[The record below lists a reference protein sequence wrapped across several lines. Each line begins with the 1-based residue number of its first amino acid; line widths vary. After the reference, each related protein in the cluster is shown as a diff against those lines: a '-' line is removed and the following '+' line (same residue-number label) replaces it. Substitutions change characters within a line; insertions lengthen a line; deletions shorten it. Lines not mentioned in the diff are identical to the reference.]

1 MQRIRDYSLGN
12 TVVELWGCGPICD
25 CHGVSSLARVALVG
39 GRLSGDTMF
48 HPRTS
53 RKKLEQVIRTLDAAA
68 RIGHERDSNGFLVAR
83 IGERRWTDRYDV
95 VIGKLEQ
102 GLRTKKFDLTRD
114 EARLMVTALDLY
126 NVRRTD
132 GVGQSWNE
140 EAEQLFQ
147 ELQTLFAKT
156 YGEGL
161 YAA

>member
-1 MQRIRDYSLGN
+1 
-12 TVVELWGCGPICD
+12 
-25 CHGVSSLARVALVG
+25 
-39 GRLSGDTMF
+39 MF

-53 RKKLEQVIRTLDAAA
+53 RKKLEQVIRTLDTAA
-68 RIGHERDSNGFLVAR
+68 RIGHDRDSDGFRVTR
-83 IGERRWTDRYDV
+83 IGERRTDRYDGL
-95 VIGKLEQ
+95 IEKLEQ

-132 GVGQSWNE
+132 GIGQSWDE

>member
-1 MQRIRDYSLGN
+1 
-12 TVVELWGCGPICD
+12 
-25 CHGVSSLARVALVG
+25 
-39 GRLSGDTMF
+39 MF

-68 RIGHERDSNGFLVAR
+68 RIGHDTDSDGFGVAR
-83 IGERRWTDRYDV
+83 IGERRCNDRYDAL
-95 VIGKLEQ
+95 IGKLER

-132 GVGQSWNE
+132 GVGQSWNDE
-140 EAEQLFQ
+140 TEQLFQ

>member
-1 MQRIRDYSLGN
+1 
-12 TVVELWGCGPICD
+12 
-25 CHGVSSLARVALVG
+25 
-39 GRLSGDTMF
+39 MF

-53 RKKLEQVIRTLDAAA
+53 RKKLEQVIRTLDAVA
-68 RIGHERDSNGFLVAR
+68 RIGHEHGSDGFEIVR
-83 IGERRWTDRYDV
+83 IGERRTTDRYDA

-102 GLRTKKFDLTRD
+102 GVTTKKFDLSRED
-114 EARLMVTALDLY
+114 ARLMVTALDLY

-132 GVGQSWNE
+132 GAGQAWDE
-140 EAEQLFQ
+140 ETEQLFQ

>member
-1 MQRIRDYSLGN
+1 
-12 TVVELWGCGPICD
+12 
-25 CHGVSSLARVALVG
+25 
-39 GRLSGDTMF
+39 MF

-53 RKKLEQVIRTLDAAA
+53 RKKLEQVIRTLNAMA
-68 RIGHERDSNGFLVAR
+68 RIGNEADSDGFRVAK
-83 IGERRWTDRYDV
+83 IEEQRRTDRYDA

-126 NVRRTD
+126 NVLRTD
-132 GVGQSWNE
+132 GVGQSWDE

>member
-1 MQRIRDYSLGN
+1 
-12 TVVELWGCGPICD
+12 
-25 CHGVSSLARVALVG
+25 
-39 GRLSGDTMF
+39 MF

-53 RKKLEQVIRTLDAAA
+53 RKKLEQVIRTLDAVA
-68 RIGHERDSNGFLVAR
+68 RIGHERDPNDFRVAR
-83 IGERRWTDRYDV
+83 IGERRGIDRYDAL
-95 VIGKLEQ
+95 IGKLEQ

-132 GVGQSWNE
+132 GVGQSWDE

>member
-1 MQRIRDYSLGN
+1 
-12 TVVELWGCGPICD
+12 
-25 CHGVSSLARVALVG
+25 
-39 GRLSGDTMF
+39 MF

-68 RIGHERDSNGFLVAR
+68 RIGHERDSDGFRVTR
-83 IGERRWTDRYDV
+83 IGERRTDRYDGL
-95 VIGKLEQ
+95 IGKLEQ
-102 GLRTKKFDLTRD
+102 GLQTKKFDLTRD

-132 GVGQSWNE
+132 GVGQSWDE
-140 EAEQLFQ
+140 ETEQLFQ

-161 YAA
+161 YAT

>member
-1 MQRIRDYSLGN
+1 
-12 TVVELWGCGPICD
+12 
-25 CHGVSSLARVALVG
+25 
-39 GRLSGDTMF
+39 MF

-53 RKKLEQVIRTLDAAA
+53 RKKLEQVIQTLDAAA
-68 RIGHERDSNGFLVAR
+68 RIGHERDSDGFRVTR
-83 IGERRWTDRYDV
+83 IGERRCHDRYDAL
-95 VIGKLEQ
+95 IGKLEQ

-126 NVRRTD
+126 NVLRTD
-132 GVGQSWNE
+132 GVGQSWDE

>member
-1 MQRIRDYSLGN
+1 
-12 TVVELWGCGPICD
+12 
-25 CHGVSSLARVALVG
+25 
-39 GRLSGDTMF
+39 MF

-68 RIGHERDSNGFLVAR
+68 RIGHDRNADGFRVAR
-83 IGERRWTDRYDV
+83 IGKQRNTGQYDA

-102 GLRTKKFDLTRD
+102 GIATKKFDLSRD

-132 GVGQSWNE
+132 GVGQAWDE
-140 EAEQLFQ
+140 DAEQLFQ

>member
-1 MQRIRDYSLGN
+1 
-12 TVVELWGCGPICD
+12 
-25 CHGVSSLARVALVG
+25 
-39 GRLSGDTMF
+39 MF

-53 RKKLEQVIRTLDAAA
+53 RKKFEQVIRTLDTAA
-68 RIGHERDSNGFLVAR
+68 RIGHERDSNGFRVAR
-83 IGERRWTDRYDV
+83 IGERRRTDRYDA

-102 GLRTKKFDLTRD
+102 GLWTKKFDLTRD

-126 NVRRTD
+126 NIRRTH
-132 GVGQSWNE
+132 GVGQSWDE

>member
-1 MQRIRDYSLGN
+1 MRRL
-12 TVVELWGCGPICD
+12 ELVMSAIPMASGSPGSGSGGP
-25 CHGVSSLARVALVG
+25 
-39 GRLSGDTMF
+39 
-48 HPRTS
+48 
-53 RKKLEQVIRTLDAAA
+53 
-68 RIGHERDSNGFLVAR
+68 
-83 IGERRWTDRYDV
+83 TDRYDA

-102 GLRTKKFDLTRD
+102 GLQTKKFDLSRD

-132 GVGQSWNE
+132 GVGQAWDE

>member
-1 MQRIRDYSLGN
+1 
-12 TVVELWGCGPICD
+12 
-25 CHGVSSLARVALVG
+25 
-39 GRLSGDTMF
+39 MF

-68 RIGHERDSNGFLVAR
+68 RIGHETNSDGFRIAR
-83 IGERRWTDRYDV
+83 IAERRSTDRYDA

-102 GLRTKKFDLTRD
+102 GIANRKFDLSRD

-132 GVGQSWNE
+132 GIGQGWDE

-161 YAA
+161 YAP

>member
-1 MQRIRDYSLGN
+1 
-12 TVVELWGCGPICD
+12 
-25 CHGVSSLARVALVG
+25 
-39 GRLSGDTMF
+39 MF

-68 RIGHERDSNGFLVAR
+68 RIGHERDSDGFRVTR
-83 IGERRWTDRYDV
+83 IGEQRRHGPLRCGDREA
-95 VIGKLEQ
+95 GT

-132 GVGQSWNE
+132 GVGQSWDE

>member
-1 MQRIRDYSLGN
+1 
-12 TVVELWGCGPICD
+12 
-25 CHGVSSLARVALVG
+25 
-39 GRLSGDTMF
+39 MF

-68 RIGHERDSNGFLVAR
+68 RIGHERDSDGFRIAR
-83 IGERRWTDRYDV
+83 IGERRTDGPVRCGDRET
-95 VIGKLEQ
+95 GT
-102 GLRTKKFDLTRD
+102 GLQTKKFDLTRD

-132 GVGQSWNE
+132 GVGQSWDE

>member
-1 MQRIRDYSLGN
+1 
-12 TVVELWGCGPICD
+12 
-25 CHGVSSLARVALVG
+25 
-39 GRLSGDTMF
+39 MF

-53 RKKLEQVIRTLDAAA
+53 RKKLEQVIRTLDTAA
-68 RIGHERDSNGFLVAR
+68 RIGHERDSNGFRVSR
-83 IGERRWTDRYDV
+83 IGERRRTDRYDA

-132 GVGQSWNE
+132 GIGQSWDE

>member
-1 MQRIRDYSLGN
+1 
-12 TVVELWGCGPICD
+12 
-25 CHGVSSLARVALVG
+25 
-39 GRLSGDTMF
+39 MF

-53 RKKLEQVIRTLDAAA
+53 RKKLEQVIRTLDTAA
-68 RIGHERDSNGFLVAR
+68 RIGNDRDSNGFRITR
-83 IGERRWTDRYDV
+83 IGERRRTDRYDA

-132 GVGQSWNE
+132 GVGQPWDE
-140 EAEQLFQ
+140 ETEQLFQ

>member
-1 MQRIRDYSLGN
+1 
-12 TVVELWGCGPICD
+12 
-25 CHGVSSLARVALVG
+25 
-39 GRLSGDTMF
+39 MF

-68 RIGHERDSNGFLVAR
+68 RIGHDRDSNGFRVTR
-83 IGERRWTDRYDV
+83 IGERRTDRYDGL
-95 VIGKLEQ
+95 IGKLEQ
-102 GLRTKKFDLTRD
+102 GLQTKKFDLTRD

-132 GVGQSWNE
+132 GVGQSWDE

-161 YAA
+161 YAT